1 MLNCAYALYS
11 ALLKCYPPKQDDT
24 ASEAAKRLEAV
35 KDKLGKIPG
44 LSGEDLFELEDCLD
58 ILSRLRAEHAFLLGL
73 DAGLCLEKEL
83 EPFRQI

>member
-1 MLNCAYALYS
+1 MRYCSQTLYKTLS
-11 ALLKCYPPKQDDT
+11 KLYPPQHDDV
-24 ASEAAKRLEAV
+24 ASDAEQRLAAV

-83 EPFRQI
+83 EPFRRI